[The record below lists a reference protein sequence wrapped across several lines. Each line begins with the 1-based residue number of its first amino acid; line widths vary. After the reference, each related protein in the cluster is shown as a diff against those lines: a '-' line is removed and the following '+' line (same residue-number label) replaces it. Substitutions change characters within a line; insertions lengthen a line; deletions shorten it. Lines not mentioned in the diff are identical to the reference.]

1 MSNLIKFIGLDKKD
15 YQINLKQK
23 LFCDIYLSSKG
34 SSISA
39 VENSGYK
46 VNGNRKLASSIASE
60 NLTKPNI
67 CAYLNL
73 KLKENGLD
81 DELIDK
87 QLLFLINQYS
97 DLRVKLS
104 AIDTYY
110 KLRGKY
116 APSKL
121 NINNEREEIKELS
134 DEELMKRA
142 FGDDYEPF
150 MEFKS
155 KQNRN
160 QNIKNT

>member
-1 MSNLIKFIGLDKKD
+1 MSNLIRFIGLDKKN
-15 YQINLKQK
+15 YQLNFKQK
-23 LFCDIYLSSKG
+23 LFCDHYLRSKG
-34 SSISA
+34 DSISA
-39 VENSGYK
+39 VEAAGYK

-81 DELIDK
+81 DEFIDK
-87 QLLFLINQYS
+87 QLLFLVNQYS

-116 APSKL
+116 APNKVD
-121 NINNEREEIKELS
+121 INKRDEFKDLS
-134 DEELMKRA
+134 DEELMKMI
-142 FGDDYEPF
+142 FGTDYESF
-150 MEFKS
+150 MKFKAQGQKS
-155 KQNRN
+155 
-160 QNIKNT
+160 T